1 MKKNI
6 LLSFAAI
13 IILGVLI
20 YFFSQSNNK
29 TPPVVSNVST
39 FEECVTAGYP
49 VQESYPERC
58 TTPDGKTFTR
68 DIGNE
73 LEKSDLIAI
82 ETPRPGQAISS
93 PVVIKGKARGNWY
106 FEASFPARLEDA
118 NGQTLGITPVQAK
131 GEWMT
136 MEFVPF
142 TATMDFAEPSTK
154 TGTLILQKDNPSGL
168 AEYDDE
174 LRIPVIFTTFNQ
186 NVGEKTL
193 IKVFFGNS
201 SRGAECEEVVS
212 ITREI
217 QKVATIGEASLKELL
232 KGPTALEKSQGF
244 STEINAG
251 VTINSLTI
259 SNGTARVDFSSDLNK
274 SVAGSCRVQAIRVQI
289 EETLKQF
296 PTVQNVII
304 SINGKTENILEP

>member
-1 MKKNI
+1 M
-6 LLSFAAI
+6 
-13 IILGVLI
+13 
-20 YFFSQSNNK
+20 
-29 TPPVVSNVST
+29 
-39 FEECVTAGYP
+39 
-49 VQESYPERC
+49 
-58 TTPDGKTFTR
+58 TT
-68 DIGNE
+68 
-73 LEKSDLIAI
+73 
-82 ETPRPGQAISS
+82 
-93 PVVIKGKARGNWY
+93 
-106 FEASFPARLEDA
+106 
-118 NGQTLGITPVQAK
+118 
-131 GEWMT
+131 
-136 MEFVPF
+136 EFVPF
-142 TATMDFAEPSTK
+142 TAIMDFAEPSTK

-186 NVGEKTL
+186 NVGEKTS

-201 SRGAECEEVVS
+201 SRGAECEDVVF

-274 SVAGSCRVQAIRVQI
+274 SVAGSCRVQAIRAQI

-296 PTVQNVII
+296 PTVQSVII
-304 SINGKTENILEP
+304 SVNGKTENILEP

>member
-1 MKKNI
+1 MKKSI
-6 LLSFAAI
+6 SLSLIAI
-13 IILGVLI
+13 TAIGLAI
-20 YFFSQSNNK
+20 YFASQSNTK
-29 TPPVVSNVST
+29 TSTGVSNIST
-39 FEECVTAGYP
+39 FEECVEADYP

-58 TTPDGKTFTR
+58 ITTDGKTFTR

-73 LEKSDLIAI
+73 LEKSDQIVI

-93 PVVIKGKARGNWY
+93 PLIIKGAARGKWY
-106 FEASFPARLEDA
+106 FESSFPARLEDA
-118 NGQTLGITPVQAK
+118 NGQTLGITPVQAT

-136 MEFVPF
+136 TEFVPF
-142 TATMDFAEPSTK
+142 MATMDFAEPSTK

-168 AEYDDE
+168 AEHDDE
-174 LRIPVIFTTFNQ
+174 LRIPVVFTDYDPNE
-186 NVGEKTL
+186 GEKTS

-201 SRGAECEEVVS
+201 SRGAECEDVVF

-217 QKVATIGEASLKELL
+217 PKVATIGEASLKELL
-232 KGPTALEKSQGF
+232 KGPTALEQSQGF

-274 SVAGSCRVQAIRVQI
+274 SVAGSCRVQAIRAQI
-289 EETLKQF
+289 NETLKQF
-296 PTVQNVII
+296 ATVQNVII